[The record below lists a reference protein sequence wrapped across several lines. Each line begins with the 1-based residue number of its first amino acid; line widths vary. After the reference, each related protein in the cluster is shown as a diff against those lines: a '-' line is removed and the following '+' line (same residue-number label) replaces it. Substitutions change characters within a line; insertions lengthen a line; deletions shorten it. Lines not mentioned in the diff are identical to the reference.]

1 MNRPKLIKSH
11 LFSWF
16 NELIF
21 LLAGVKIL
29 LFHLFS
35 SSIISM
41 GVIFTTLG
49 FLVIFYSFSYLF
61 QNKIRL
67 FYSYTA
73 NLLITFILIPNTL
86 YLDYFSS
93 PLTLS
98 VFKQTTN
105 LSGLG
110 DSIFFL
116 LSMKYL
122 LYVIDLIVLPFVISR
137 KSFIYIKNRRPLKAF
152 LPVLA
157 AGVMFVCLKPM
168 KVIYLDHEDS
178 IVKAYDSKDFLA
190 QYGIFGHHALDG
202 YYHVKAANFE
212 LSKEEV
218 DKIDAYWAG
227 KETDRSAD
235 SELAGF
241 GKDKN
246 LIMIQVESLQ
256 SFVINEKVN
265 GQEITPT
272 INKLL
277 KNSIYFPRFYAQTI
291 EGNSSDAEFL
301 TQTSLFPLKTGS
313 VFFQYPQNTYH
324 SLPKLLNDNGYR
336 TTAVHADEKTFWNR
350 HNMYPALG
358 FEEFVSIDDFSQDEI
373 VGMGVGDKSMFS
385 EWGKQL
391 KKSREPFYS
400 FIVTLS
406 NHMPYELTEDKKS
419 ITLPPKLQDN
429 LLGSYFQ
436 TVRYTDEALAEF
448 LEELEEDDLLKNSII
463 VLYGDHN
470 GIFHKDKKLLEDSW
484 LNKKI
489 SFEEWY
495 RKYAAVPFIIYNPEI
510 NGRVID
516 KVGGQ
521 IDVYPTVRTI
531 MGLRSDNNYAL
542 GTDLLTEN
550 SGSVIIPSG
559 GYVEVPLQITDSS
572 LSVGLSS
579 EEQDLI
585 ELSNL
590 IIKGDYFEIK
600 GRRE

>member
-1 MNRPKLIKSH
+1 MKRPKLSKSH

-21 LLAGVKIL
+21 LFAGVKVL

-49 FLVIFYSFSYLF
+49 FLVILYSFSYLF
-61 QNKIRL
+61 QNKVRL

-116 LSMKYL
+116 LHMKYL
-122 LYVIDLIVLPFVISR
+122 LYVLDLIVLPFLISR
-137 KSFIYIKNRRPLKAF
+137 NTFTYIKRRKPLKAF
-152 LPVLA
+152 LPILA
-157 AGVMFVCLKPM
+157 AGIMFICLKPL

-218 DKIDAYWAG
+218 NEIDAYWEG
-227 KETDRSAD
+227 KETDGSAD

-241 GKDKN
+241 GKNKN

-256 SFVINEKVN
+256 NFVINEKVN

-272 INKLL
+272 INALL

-324 SLPKLLNDNGYR
+324 SLPQSLKDIGYR

-350 HNMYPALG
+350 HNMYPSLG
-358 FEEFVSIDDFSQDEI
+358 FEDFISIEDFSQDEI

-385 EWGKQL
+385 EWCKQL
-391 KKSREPFYS
+391 KKSGEQPFYS

-406 NHMPYELTEDKKS
+406 NHMPYELSEDKQS
-419 ITLPPKLQDN
+419 LSLPPKLNDN

-436 TVRYTDEALAEF
+436 TVRYTDEALAVF
-448 LEELEEDDLLKNSII
+448 LKKLEEDDLLKNSII

-470 GIFHKDKKLLEDSW
+470 GIFYKDKKPLEDTW
-484 LNKKI
+484 VNKEI

-495 RKYAAVPFIIYNPEI
+495 TKYAAVPFIIYNPEI
-510 NGRVID
+510 EGRVYD
-516 KVGGQ
+516 TVGGQ
-521 IDVYPTVRTI
+521 IDVYPTLQSV
-531 MGLRSDNNYAL
+531 MGIPGDGYQL
-542 GTDLLTEN
+542 GSNLLNREK
-550 SGSVIIPSG
+550 GKVIIPSG
-559 GYVEVPLQITDSS
+559 GYVEEPLLITDSS
-572 LSVGLSS
+572 VTKGLSG

-590 IIKGDYFEIK
+590 IIKGDYFEIQE
-600 GRRE
+600 R